1 MTTPPPVDL
10 IEFYVRF
17 VDPRTG
23 KPGIYE
29 SVFESAREAA
39 GQFAED
45 DDAVSAMKVAIS
57 PEGRPVAMSDAT
69 NEVRAELIKMVSEG
83 LYESCPHPII
93 ENEFDDLIAEMEQEA
108 REEEEH
114 IRIERAM
121 IHI

>member
-1 MTTPPPVDL
+1 MTTPPPIDR

-23 KPGIYE
+23 KGGIFE
-29 SVFESAREAA
+29 TALDSVREAA

-45 DDAVSAMKVAIS
+45 QDAVSAMKVAIS

-69 NEVRAELIKMVSEG
+69 DEVRAELINMVSEG

-93 ENEFDDLIAEMEQEA
+93 ENEFDDLIAEMEREA
-108 REEEEH
+108 HEEAEH

-121 IHI
+121 LHI

>member
-1 MTTPPPVDL
+1 MTTPPPVDR

-17 VDPRTG
+17 VDSRTG
-23 KPGIYE
+23 NPGIYE
-29 SVFESAREAA
+29 SVFDTAREAA

-69 NEVRAELIKMVSEG
+69 DEVRAGLIEMVWED
-83 LYESCPHPII
+83 LYETCPHPII
-93 ENEFDDLIAEMEQEA
+93 EDVFDDIVAEMEQNA